1 MGGWLQALIGRLEDR
16 IAAVTTIP
24 RHRDEEPIY
33 VHRITPGEDDPNIH
47 HDKANKEYVI
57 HLYRR
62 SSIDCSNSILVSRL
76 AMIVN
81 LKTALLPSPPRAL
94 S

>member
-33 VHRITPGEDDPNIH
+33 VHRIRPGDKDPNIH
-47 HDKANKEYVI
+47 HDKANKEYSAVTLI
-57 HLYRR
+57 GY
-62 SSIDCSNSILVSRL
+62 
-76 AMIVN
+76 
-81 LKTALLPSPPRAL
+81 L
-94 S
+94 SDVEEGGHTM

>member
-33 VHRITPGEDDPNIH
+33 VHRITPQEDDPNIH

-57 HLYRR
+57 STIVVLQYYSR
-62 SSIDCSNSILVSRL
+62 IACSNLNSLFQVGDDC
-76 AMIVN
+76 
-81 LKTALLPSPPRAL
+81 
-94 S
+94 

>member
-57 HLYRR
+57 HLYCR
-62 SSIDCSNSILVSRL
+62 SSIDCSNLYSGFQVGDDC
-76 AMIVN
+76 
-81 LKTALLPSPPRAL
+81 
-94 S
+94 

>member
-33 VHRITPGEDDPNIH
+33 VHRITPQEDDPNIH

-57 HLYRR
+57 HLYYSSTTVLQSYCMFKSQFSFPGRR
-62 SSIDCSNSILVSRL
+62 
-76 AMIVN
+76 
-81 LKTALLPSPPRAL
+81 
-94 S
+94 

>member
-33 VHRITPGEDDPNIH
+33 VHRITPQEDDPNIH

-57 HLYRR
+57 HLYLRYRR
-62 SSIDCSNSILVSRL
+62 SSIDCSNLYSGFQVGDDC
-76 AMIVN
+76 
-81 LKTALLPSPPRAL
+81 
-94 S
+94 